1 MSGPSLH
8 RESLIALLGP
18 VLVWPTIVVTHT
30 DYAKYAQPRLLTLTK
45 TENLLEHGE
54 DHPHGDESLKT
65 GSETCLTATAI
76 LEWEI
81 GCNSINRCFVTSR
94 FGSAQVSTVYN
105 GHFLESIT
113 IRFSTTT
120 PERPTSSSYEDYD

>member
-1 MSGPSLH
+1 MEITIRYQKRLKSSAFGRALDVGPGMSGLSLH

-18 VLVWPTIVVTHT
+18 VLVWPIIVVTRT
-30 DYAKYAQPRLLTLTK
+30 DYTKYAQPRLLTLMK

-65 GSETCLTATAI
+65 GSEICLTATAI

-81 GCNSINRCFVTSR
+81 G
-94 FGSAQVSTVYN
+94 
-105 GHFLESIT
+105 
-113 IRFSTTT
+113 
-120 PERPTSSSYEDYD
+120 